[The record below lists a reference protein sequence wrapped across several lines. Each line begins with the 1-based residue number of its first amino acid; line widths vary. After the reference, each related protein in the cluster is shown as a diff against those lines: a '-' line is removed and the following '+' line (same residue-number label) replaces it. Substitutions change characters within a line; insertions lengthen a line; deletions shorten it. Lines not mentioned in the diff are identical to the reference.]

1 MVETVVDK
9 KKVIDALNLALER
22 ELAGIV
28 RYLHHSFIVLG
39 PGRDPLVQLFRSL
52 AQDSMKHSTQLGEKI
67 VALGGHPSV
76 KIEEIAEPG
85 EQTLL
90 EMIKED
96 IAMEE
101 QHIEMYENQLKEF
114 QKDIVLK
121 LMYEQIIL
129 EEVTHLEQL
138 QLYIRHNDFAHA

>member
-1 MVETVVDK
+1 VVETKVDK
-9 KKVIDALNLALER
+9 RLVIQALNLALER
-22 ELAGIV
+22 ELAGMV

-39 PGRDPLVQLFRSL
+39 PGRGPLVQLFRSL
-52 AQDSMKHSTQLGEKI
+52 VQDSMVHATLLGEKI

-76 KIEEIAEPG
+76 KIEEVEEPG

-90 EMIKED
+90 EMIQED

-101 QHIEMYENQLKEF
+101 QHIEMYEQNLKDF

-129 EEVTHLEQL
+129 EETTHLEQL
-138 QLYIRHNDFAHA
+138 QLYVRNNDFN

>member
-1 MVETVVDK
+1 MVETKVDK
-9 KKVIDALNLALER
+9 KLVVKALNLALER
-22 ELAGIV
+22 ELAGMV

-39 PGRDPLVQLFRSL
+39 PGRGPLVQLFRSL
-52 AQDSMKHSTQLGEKI
+52 AQDSMTHATQLGEKI

-76 KIEEIAEPG
+76 KIEEVDEPG

-90 EMIKED
+90 DMLNED

-101 QHIEMYENQLKEF
+101 QHIEMYEQNLKEF

-121 LMYEQIIL
+121 LMFS
-129 EEVTHLEQL
+129 
-138 QLYIRHNDFAHA
+138 YIFFQSPK

>member
-1 MVETVVDK
+1 MVETKVDK
-9 KKVIDALNLALER
+9 RLVVQALNLALER
-22 ELAGIV
+22 ELAGMV

-39 PGRDPLVQLFRSL
+39 PGRGPLVQLFRSL
-52 AQDSMKHSTQLGEKI
+52 VQDSMVHATLLGEKI

-76 KIEEIAEPG
+76 KIEEVEEPG

-90 EMIKED
+90 EMIQED

-101 QHIEMYENQLKEF
+101 QHIEMYEQNLKDF

-129 EEVTHLEQL
+129 EETTHLEQL
-138 QLYIRHNDFAHA
+138 QLYVRNNDFN

>member
-1 MVETVVDK
+1 MVETKVDK
-9 KKVIDALNLALER
+9 RLVIQALNLALER
-22 ELAGIV
+22 ELAGMV

-39 PGRDPLVQLFRSL
+39 PGRGPLVQLFRSL
-52 AQDSMKHSTQLGEKI
+52 VQDSMVHATLLGEKI

-76 KIEEIAEPG
+76 KIEEVEEPG

-90 EMIKED
+90 EMIQED

-101 QHIEMYENQLKEF
+101 QHIEMYEQNLKDF

-129 EEVTHLEQL
+129 EETTHLEQL
-138 QLYIRHNDFAHA
+138 QLYVRNNDFN

>member
-1 MVETVVDK
+1 MIETKVDK
-9 KKVIDALNLALER
+9 KLVVKALNLALER
-22 ELAGIV
+22 ELAGMV

-39 PGRDPLVQLFRSL
+39 PGRGPLVQLFRSL
-52 AQDSMKHSTQLGEKI
+52 AQDSMTHATMLGEKI

-85 EQTLL
+85 EQSLL
-90 EMIKED
+90 EMLEED

-101 QHIEMYENQLKEF
+101 QHIEMYEQNLKDF

-138 QLYIRHNDFAHA
+138 QLYVRNNDFN

>member
-1 MVETVVDK
+1 METKVDK
-9 KKVIDALNLALER
+9 KQVVAALNQALEG
-22 ELAGIV
+22 ELAAMV

-39 PGRDPLVQLFRSL
+39 PGRGPLVQLFRSL
-52 AQDSMKHSTQLGEKI
+52 ATDSMGHATMLGEKI

-76 KIEEIAEPG
+76 AIEDIAEPG

-90 EMIKED
+90 EMLQED
-96 IAMEE
+96 IAVEE
-101 QHIEMYENQLKEF
+101 KHIAMYERHLKEF

-129 EEVTHLEQL
+129 EEVTHFEQL
-138 QLYIRHNDFAHA
+138 QLYVRNNDLN

>member
-1 MVETVVDK
+1 MVETKVDK
-9 KKVIDALNLALER
+9 RLVIQALNLALER
-22 ELAGIV
+22 ELAGMV

-39 PGRDPLVQLFRSL
+39 PGRGPLVQLFRSL
-52 AQDSMKHSTQLGEKI
+52 VQDSMVHATLLGEKI

-76 KIEEIAEPG
+76 KIEEVDEPG

-90 EMIKED
+90 EMLQED

-101 QHIEMYENQLKEF
+101 QHIEMYEQNLKDF

-129 EEVTHLEQL
+129 EETTHLEQL
-138 QLYIRHNDFAHA
+138 QLYVRNNDFN

>member
-1 MVETVVDK
+1 MVETKVDK
-9 KKVIDALNLALER
+9 RLVVQALNLALER
-22 ELAGIV
+22 ELAGMV

-39 PGRDPLVQLFRSL
+39 PGRGPLVQLFRSL
-52 AQDSMKHSTQLGEKI
+52 VQDSMVHATLLGEKI

-76 KIEEIAEPG
+76 KIEEVEEPG

-90 EMIKED
+90 EMIQED

-101 QHIEMYENQLKEF
+101 QHIEMYEQNLKDF
-114 QKDIVLK
+114 QKDVLK

-129 EEVTHLEQL
+129 EETTHLEQL
-138 QLYIRHNDFAHA
+138 QLYVRNNDFN

>member
-1 MVETVVDK
+1 MVETKVDK
-9 KKVIDALNLALER
+9 KLVVKALNLALER
-22 ELAGIV
+22 ELAGMV

-39 PGRDPLVQLFRSL
+39 PGRGPLVQLFRSL
-52 AQDSMKHSTQLGEKI
+52 AQDSMTHATQLGEKI

-76 KIEEIAEPG
+76 KIEEVDEPG

-90 EMIKED
+90 DMLNED

-101 QHIEMYENQLKEF
+101 QHIEMYEQNLKEF

-121 LMYEQIIL
+121 LMFEQIIL
-129 EEVTHLEQL
+129 EEVTHLEQR
-138 QLYIRHNDFAHA
+138 QLYLRNNDFN

>member
-1 MVETVVDK
+1 MVETKVDK
-9 KKVIDALNLALER
+9 RLVIQALNLALER
-22 ELAGIV
+22 ELAGMV

-39 PGRDPLVQLFRSL
+39 PGRGPLVQLFRSL
-52 AQDSMKHSTQLGEKI
+52 VQDSMVHATLLGEKI

-76 KIEEIAEPG
+76 KIEEVDEPG
-85 EQTLL
+85 EQSLL
-90 EMIKED
+90 EMLQED

-101 QHIEMYENQLKEF
+101 QHIEMYEQNLKDF

-129 EEVTHLEQL
+129 EETTHLEQL
-138 QLYIRHNDFAHA
+138 QLYVRNNDFN

>member
-1 MVETVVDK
+1 MVETKVDK
-9 KKVIDALNLALER
+9 KLVVKALNLALER
-22 ELAGIV
+22 ELAGMV

-39 PGRDPLVQLFRSL
+39 PGRGPLVQLFRSL
-52 AQDSMKHSTQLGEKI
+52 AQDSMTHATQLGEKI

-76 KIEEIAEPG
+76 KIEEVDEPG

-90 EMIKED
+90 DMLNED

-101 QHIEMYENQLKEF
+101 QHIEMYEQNLKEF

-121 LMYEQIIL
+121 LMFEQIIL

-138 QLYIRHNDFAHA
+138 QLYVRNNDFN

>member
-1 MVETVVDK
+1 VVETKVDK
-9 KKVIDALNLALER
+9 RLVIQALNLALER
-22 ELAGIV
+22 ELAGMV

-39 PGRDPLVQLFRSL
+39 PGRGPLVQLFRSL
-52 AQDSMKHSTQLGEKI
+52 VQDSMVHATLLGEKI

-76 KIEEIAEPG
+76 KIEEVDEPG

-90 EMIKED
+90 EMLQED

-101 QHIEMYENQLKEF
+101 QHIEMYEQNLKDF

-129 EEVTHLEQL
+129 EETTHLEQL
-138 QLYIRHNDFAHA
+138 QLYVRNNDFN

>member
-1 MVETVVDK
+1 VVETKVDK
-9 KKVIDALNLALER
+9 RLVIQALNLALER
-22 ELAGIV
+22 ELAGMV

-39 PGRDPLVQLFRSL
+39 PGRGPLVQLFRSL
-52 AQDSMKHSTQLGEKI
+52 VQDSMVHATLLGEKI

-76 KIEEIAEPG
+76 KIEEVDEPG
-85 EQTLL
+85 EQSLL
-90 EMIKED
+90 EMLQED

-101 QHIEMYENQLKEF
+101 QHIEMYEQNLKDF

-129 EEVTHLEQL
+129 EETTHLEQL
-138 QLYIRHNDFAHA
+138 QLYVRNNDFN

>member
-1 MVETVVDK
+1 METTVDK
-9 KKVIDALNLALER
+9 KKVIAALNLALER

-39 PGRDPLVQLFRSL
+39 PGRGPLVSLFRSL
-52 AQDSMKHSTQLGEKI
+52 VQDSMLHATHLGEKI

-76 KIEEIAEPG
+76 KIEEVEEPG

-90 EMIKED
+90 EMLQED

-101 QHIEMYENQLKEF
+101 RHIQMYEDHLREF

-121 LMYEQIIL
+121 LMYENMIL

-138 QLYIRHNDFAHA
+138 QLYVRNNDF